1 MPTGARVI
9 VENGPLAGEVFEVK
23 EKLTVGRR
31 PENLLRLKEEQ
42 ISRFHAIIER
52 RGTHY
57 VIEDL
62 SSRSG
67 VVVDDRLVRGSAVL
81 PERARILIGQTILQ
95 FEVDDPGIKTE
106 DLVTAPRA
114 IAYHQTIN
122 DRLPMPPPRS
132 VETPVALN
140 LTVVPMTAAASTQD
154 LEAKDLAQLR
164 RAGEHLQALLTAN
177 AVISTELNLEKLFDK
192 VLAAVFEAFPAH
204 RAVVMTADGEHLLP
218 RATRVD
224 KAKRRGAEPQV
235 SSTIA
240 YRAFRDRV
248 GVLTLD
254 AGRDERFDQGQSI
267 IDQDIRSAIC
277 APMIHQEEVLGV
289 LYCDTLGIRQAFK
302 EDDLRLLAGMASAAA
317 GAVKNALL
325 VGKLQETA
333 IDTIFRLA
341 VAAEYRDDDTG
352 FHIYRMSEYAAAMA
366 RALGQA
372 QEWTDRLRLASPMH
386 DVGKIGIPDSILKK
400 PGKLTPE
407 EYEVMKQHPNI
418 GAAILANS
426 GSELLQMAERIA
438 RSHHEKWNGQG
449 YPRGIKGA
457 DIPLEGRIV
466 AIADVFDAV
475 TSKRCYKP
483 AFALEKSIGILKDGA
498 GQHFDP
504 ELVEAFLSIESEIL
518 AIREHY
524 ASLEQEAHDPSGAT
538 VAHLI
543 TRRPPSPA
551 SAK

>member
-1 MPTGARVI
+1 
-9 VENGPLAGEVFEVK
+9 
-23 EKLTVGRR
+23 
-31 PENLLRLKEEQ
+31 
-42 ISRFHAIIER
+42 
-52 RGTHY
+52 
-57 VIEDL
+57 
-62 SSRSG
+62 
-67 VVVDDRLVRGSAVL
+67 
-81 PERARILIGQTILQ
+81 
-95 FEVDDPGIKTE
+95 
-106 DLVTAPRA
+106 
-114 IAYHQTIN
+114 
-122 DRLPMPPPRS
+122 
-132 VETPVALN
+132 
-140 LTVVPMTAAASTQD
+140 
-154 LEAKDLAQLR
+154 
-164 RAGEHLQALLTAN
+164 
-177 AVISTELNLEKLFDK
+177 
-192 VLAAVFEAFPAH
+192 
-204 RAVVMTADGEHLLP
+204 
-218 RATRVD
+218 
-224 KAKRRGAEPQV
+224 
-235 SSTIA
+235 
-240 YRAFRDRV
+240 
-248 GVLTLD
+248 
-254 AGRDERFDQGQSI
+254 
-267 IDQDIRSAIC
+267 
-277 APMIHQEEVLGV
+277 
-289 LYCDTLGIRQAFK
+289 
-302 EDDLRLLAGMASAAA
+302 
-317 GAVKNALL
+317 
-325 VGKLQETA
+325 
-333 IDTIFRLA
+333 
-341 VAAEYRDDDTG
+341 
-352 FHIYRMSEYAAAMA
+352 MA

>member
-52 RGTHY
+52 RGNNY

-81 PERARILIGQTILQ
+81 PERARILIGQTVLK
-95 FEVDDPGIKTE
+95 FEVDDAVKTE
-106 DLVTAPRA
+106 DLVTSPRA
-114 IAYHQTIN
+114 VAYQQTVN
-122 DRLPMPPPRS
+122 ERLPLPPLRPA
-132 VETPVALN
+132 ETPQALN
-140 LTVVPMTAAASTQD
+140 LTVVPMSAAATTQD

-177 AVISTELNLEKLFDK
+177 TVISTELNLEKLFDK

-204 RAVVMTADGEHLLP
+204 RAVIMTADGEHLVP

-224 KAKRRGAEPQV
+224 KTRRRGTEPQV

-302 EDDLRLLAGMASAAA
+302 EEDLRLLAGMASAAA
-317 GAVKNALL
+317 GAVKNAIL

-352 FHIYRMSEYAAAMA
+352 FHIYRMSEYAAAIA
-366 RALGQA
+366 RALGQNR
-372 QEWTDRLRLASPMH
+372 EWTDRLRLASPMH

-400 PGKLTPE
+400 PGKLTAD
-407 EYEVMKQHPNI
+407 EYTVMKQHPII
-418 GAAILANS
+418 GAAIMANA

-438 RSHHEKWNGQG
+438 LTHHEKWNGTG
-449 YPRGIKGA
+449 YPNGLAGDA
-457 DIPLEGRIV
+457 IPLEGRIV

-475 TSKRCYKP
+475 TSRRCYKP
-483 AFALEKSIGILKDGA
+483 AFALEKSIGILKEGS

-504 ELVEAFLSIESEIL
+504 GLVEAFLSIESEIL

-524 ASLEQEAHDPSGAT
+524 ATLEESAT
-538 VAHLI
+538 RSDGTSVAHLI
-543 TRRPPSPA
+543 TRRPPTYERR
-551 SAK
+551 